1 LPELS
6 LRIDYKLSDKFD
18 FGIFIPAAL
27 LIAIGLTAIFSSTFN
42 HPTMSGNFNRQLV
55 FGVAA
60 FFVFFITYSVP
71 TNTFRM
77 IAIPTYLFSL
87 LLLLIVLVVGRKTS
101 GARSWLDIGP
111 VGFQPSELA
120 KLGTI
125 LVMSLYLSRKNTD
138 IDSFK
143 DILFSLGI
151 GFIPVA
157 LILLE
162 PDMGT
167 SMVFMGLILI
177 MIFWKGISLFGLFT
191 VLSPGF
197 VAISALFGFY
207 YFLGSLVLILVLLFL
222 FKKDVFFSG
231 SIFALNLGAGF
242 FADYL
247 YNALSPHQQKRIQ
260 SFIDPNSD
268 PLGAGYNTIQAKV
281 AIGSGGLFGKGFMQG
296 NQTQLQY
303 IPEQWTDFIY
313 CVIGE
318 EFGFIGSMIV
328 LVLFMYLFLR
338 ILKVASSTKDE
349 FLSLT
354 LIGILSVYI
363 VHFLINIGMV
373 VGILPV
379 IGIPL
384 PFVSYGGSSL
394 LVNMFMLGIIAN
406 VYRNR
411 KNYT

>member
-1 LPELS
+1 M
-6 LRIDYKLSDKFD
+6 RIDYKLSDKFD

-197 VAISALFGFY
+197 VAISALFGYY